1 MMEFNVKECLRGMP
15 TKTTLAGVLIGQ
27 PAVVARATDECLAPG
42 RSTRTIA
49 SRQRRKRPDCL
60 YLEDFGPRLPPSRG
74 IVLTAA
80 SELQMTTRRCPHM
93 WVANVIGAAISL
105 VTGLIIRLAKAS
117 SLIAGYNTMPRE
129 KKAEYDEEALTRFV
143 GNLLMLSG
151 AVLVVP
157 LPLLLIVDKQ
167 ERLINTTWIVYV
179 AVIIGG
185 VIYANTGN
193 RFKKRR

>member
-1 MMEFNVKECLRGMP
+1 
-15 TKTTLAGVLIGQ
+15 
-27 PAVVARATDECLAPG
+27 
-42 RSTRTIA
+42 
-49 SRQRRKRPDCL
+49 
-60 YLEDFGPRLPPSRG
+60 
-74 IVLTAA
+74 
-80 SELQMTTRRCPHM
+80 
-93 WVANVIGAAISL
+93 
-105 VTGLIIRLAKAS
+105 
-117 SLIAGYNTMPRE
+117 MPRE